1 MSRHTR
7 IERYRNIGIM
17 AHIDA
22 GKTTL
27 TERVLFFT
35 GRIHSVGEVHDGSTE
50 MDWLPQEKQRGITI
64 TSAATTAF
72 WQPRQGAG
80 AGVPHRI
87 NILDTPGHVDF
98 TIEVERS
105 LRVLDGAV
113 AVFDAS
119 QGVEPQSEAVWR
131 QADRYGVPRIAFIN
145 KMDKVGADFA
155 MSVASIQARLGARPV
170 AVQWPLGEGSEFR
183 GLVDLVRMQ
192 AVTFDAEDGTFVDG
206 QPVPEDARAQVEA
219 LRLRLIEVCADADA
233 TVLEKFVD
241 GRLDDITVEDLE
253 RALRAGTL
261 ARTLVPVLCGSAFK
275 KKGVQMLLDAIVNYL
290 PAPSDLPAV
299 EGFVPGTEE
308 RVSRPVSDSGP
319 PAALA
324 FKLMSDKAVGGIVF
338 LRVYS
343 GTLRA
348 GTVLLNPAT
357 GRRER
362 VGRLMFMHANR
373 REEVA
378 EVHAGDICAALGL
391 KGVRTGDTLCDVA
404 EPVVL
409 ESLGAMEPVVQLAV
423 EARSPA
429 ELTKLEDGLHR
440 LAAEDPSLK
449 VGVDPESGQVLL
461 SGMGELHLEV
471 VVDRLRTEYGVEAR
485 VGQPKVAWRDT
496 LRRQVRQEYRHVRQ
510 SGGPGQYARVVLD
523 VGPAPRG
530 AGLVFTDDTRGG
542 TIPKELVPAIEKGVA
557 GAMARGVRDGVPL
570 VDVEVRLVDGDTHVR
585 DSTPQAFS
593 VAGSLA
599 LQEAVRT
606 AGVQQLEPVMEVEV
620 TTPEEYLGEVLG
632 DLAARRGRVL
642 GMEARGVAR
651 LVSARVPMASLFGYV
666 TGLRGRTQGRA
677 QASMRLGAY
686 EPVPEAFQASFPAE
700 ARV

>member
-1 MSRHTR
+1 MPRNTR

-27 TERVLFFT
+27 TERVLYFT
-35 GRIHSVGEVHDGSTE
+35 GRIHSTGEVHTGSTE
-50 MDWLPQEKQRGITI
+50 MDWMPEEKKRGITI

-72 WQPRQGAG
+72 WKPTQGLAAG
-80 AGVPHRI
+80 QPHRI

-131 QADRYGVPRIAFIN
+131 QADRYNVPRIAFIN

-155 MSVASIQARLGARPV
+155 MSVTSMEERLGAKAV
-170 AVQWPLGEGSEFR
+170 AVQFPIGEGSEFR
-183 GLVDLVRMQ
+183 GLVDVVRMK
-192 AVTFDAEDGTFVDG
+192 AVFFDVEEGQYREEPLTAELR
-206 QPVPEDARAQVEA
+206 EEAEA
-219 LRLRLIEVCADADA
+219 LRVRLIEVAADADA
-233 TVLEKFVD
+233 TVLEKFVE
-241 GRLDDITVEDLE
+241 GRLDEVTAEDLE

-261 ARTLVPVLCGSAFK
+261 ARTLVPVLLGSAFK

-299 EGFVPGTEE
+299 EGCVPGRDE
-308 RVSRPVSDSGP
+308 RVSRPASDAGP
-319 PAALA
+319 PTALA

-357 GRRER
+357 GKRER
-362 VGRLMFMHANR
+362 VGRLMFMHANG

-391 KGVRTGDTLCDVA
+391 KGVRTGDTLTDPEA
-404 EPVVL
+404 PVVL
-409 ESLGAMEPVVQLAV
+409 ESLGVMEPVVQLAV

-440 LAAEDPSLK
+440 LAATSTSI
-449 VGVDPESGQVLL
+449 SG
-461 SGMGELHLEV
+461 SARKASRAAKGP
-471 VVDRLRTEYGVEAR
+471 LRQRRPRR
-485 VGQPKVAWRDT
+485 VRK
-496 LRRQVRQEYRHVRQ
+496 
-510 SGGPGQYARVVLD
+510 
-523 VGPAPRG
+523 APRQRRLP
-530 AGLVFTDDTRGG
+530 ATTRSP
-542 TIPKELVPAIEKGVA
+542 T
-557 GAMARGVRDGVPL
+557 
-570 VDVEVRLVDGDTHVR
+570 
-585 DSTPQAFS
+585 
-593 VAGSLA
+593 
-599 LQEAVRT
+599 
-606 AGVQQLEPVMEVEV
+606 
-620 TTPEEYLGEVLG
+620 
-632 DLAARRGRVL
+632 
-642 GMEARGVAR
+642 
-651 LVSARVPMASLFGYV
+651 
-666 TGLRGRTQGRA
+666 
-677 QASMRLGAY
+677 
-686 EPVPEAFQASFPAE
+686 
-700 ARV
+700 

>member
-27 TERVLFFT
+27 TERVLYFT
-35 GRIHSVGEVHDGSTE
+35 GRIHAVGEVHDGSTE
-50 MDWLPQEKQRGITI
+50 LDWLPQEKQRGITI

-72 WQPRQGAG
+72 WQPRQGMG

-131 QADRYGVPRIAFIN
+131 QADRYNVPRIAFIN

-170 AVQWPLGEGSEFR
+170 AVQWPLGEGSAFR
-183 GLVDLVRMQ
+183 GLVDLVRMR
-192 AVTFDAEDGTFVDG
+192 AVTFDGEDGGFVG
-206 QPVPEDARAQVEA
+206 EQGVPEAVRAEVEA
-219 LRLRLIEVCADADA
+219 QRLRLIEACADADA
-233 TVLEKFVD
+233 AVLEKFVD
-241 GRLDDITVEDLE
+241 GRLEDITAEDLE

-290 PAPSDLPAV
+290 PAPSDMPAV
-299 EGFVPGTEE
+299 EGFVPGTEA

-319 PAALA
+319 PCALA
-324 FKLMSDKAVGGIVF
+324 FKLMSDKAVGAIVF

-378 EVHAGDICAALGL
+378 EVHAGDLCAALGL
-391 KGVRTGDTLCDVA
+391 KGVRTGDTLCDLA

-409 ESLGAMEPVVQLAV
+409 ESLGVMDPVVQLAV

-440 LAAEDPSLK
+440 LAAEDPSLR

-471 VVDRLRTEYGVEAR
+471 VVDRLRTEHGVEAR
-485 VGQPKVAWRDT
+485 VGQPQVAWRDT
-496 LRRQVRQEYRHVRQ
+496 LRRPVRQAYRHVRQ
-510 SGGPGQYARVVLD
+510 SGGPGQYAYVVLD

-585 DSTPQAFS
+585 DSTPQAFA

-599 LQEAVRT
+599 LQAAVHR
-606 AGVQQLEPVMEVEV
+606 AGVQQLEPVMELEV

-642 GMEARGVAR
+642 GMEARGGAR
-651 LVSARVPMASLFGYV
+651 LVTARVPMARLFGYV

-686 EPVPEAFQASFPAE
+686 EPVPEAHQAASAAE
-700 ARV
+700 ARA

>member
-1 MSRHTR
+1 MSRNTR

-35 GRIHSVGEVHDGSTE
+35 GRIHSTGEVHDGSTE

-72 WQPRQGAG
+72 WSPRHGPSAG
-80 AGVPHRI
+80 TPHRI

-145 KMDKVGADFA
+145 KMDKVGADFV
-155 MSVASIQARLGARPV
+155 MSLESIRERLGARAV
-170 AVQWPLGEGSEFR
+170 AVQLPLGEESEFR
-183 GLVDLVRMQ
+183 GLVDLVRMK
-192 AVTFDAEDGTFVDG
+192 TLHFDGEAGEYREELS
-206 QPVPEDARAQVEA
+206 VPEDVRQRAET
-219 LRLRLIEVCADADA
+219 LRLRLIEAAADVDDA
-233 TVLEKFVD
+233 VMEKFVD
-241 GRLDDITVEDLE
+241 GRLEDITEDDLV

-261 ARTLVPVLCGSAFK
+261 SRTLVPVLAGSAFK
-275 KKGVQMLLDAIVNYL
+275 KKGVQMLLDAVVDYL

-299 EGFVPGTEE
+299 EGLVPGTEQ
-308 RVSRPVSDSGP
+308 RASREPTDDSP
-319 PAALA
+319 PAALV
-324 FKLMSDKAVGGIVF
+324 FKMMSDKNVGNIVF

-357 GRRER
+357 GKRER

-373 REEVA
+373 REEVS
-378 EVHAGDICAALGL
+378 EVHAGDIAAALGL
-391 KGVRTGDTLCDVA
+391 KNVRTGDTLSDPEA
-404 EPVVL
+404 PVVL
-409 ESLGAMEPVVQLAV
+409 ESLGFPEPVVHLAV
-423 EARSPA
+423 EAKSPA
-429 ELTKLEDGLHR
+429 ELPKLEEGLHR
-440 LAAEDPSLK
+440 LAAEDPSLR

-485 VGQPKVAWRDT
+485 VGQPKVAYRDT
-496 LRRQVRQEYRHVRQ
+496 LKRAVRQEYRHVRQ
-510 SGGPGQYARVVLD
+510 TGGPGQYARVVLD
-523 VGPAPRG
+523 VAPAARG
-530 AGLVFTDDTRGG
+530 AGLVFVDDTKGG
-542 TIPKELVPAIEKGVA
+542 SIPRELVPAIQKGVA
-557 GAMARGVRDGVPL
+557 GAMERGVRDGVAL

-593 VAGSLA
+593 MAGSLA
-599 LQEAVRT
+599 LQEAVRRV
-606 AGVQQLEPVMEVEV
+606 GVQVLEPVMDVEV
-620 TTPEEYLGEVLG
+620 TTPEEYVGEVLG
-632 DLAARRGRVL
+632 DLASRRGRVL
-642 GMEARGVAR
+642 GMETRGNARV
-651 LVSARVPMASLFGYV
+651 VSARVPMASLFGYV

-677 QASMRLGAY
+677 QASMRLGTY
-686 EPVPEAFQASFPAE
+686 EPLPEVLQASLSE
-700 ARV
+700 ARA

>member
-27 TERVLFFT
+27 TERVLYFT
-35 GRIHSVGEVHDGSTE
+35 GRIHAVGEVHDGSTE
-50 MDWLPQEKQRGITI
+50 LDWLPQEKQRGITI

-72 WQPRQGAG
+72 WQPRQGMG

-131 QADRYGVPRIAFIN
+131 QADRYNVPRIAFIN

-170 AVQWPLGEGSEFR
+170 AVQWPVGEGSEFR
-183 GLVDLVRMQ
+183 GLVDLVHMR
-192 AVTFDAEDGTFVDG
+192 AVTFDGEDGGFVG
-206 QPVPEDARAQVEA
+206 EQGVPEAVRAQVEA
-219 LRLRLIEVCADADA
+219 QRLRLIEACADADA
-233 TVLEKFVD
+233 AVLEKFVD
-241 GRLDDITVEDLE
+241 GRLEDITADDLE

-261 ARTLVPVLCGSAFK
+261 ARALVPVLCGSAFK

-319 PAALA
+319 PCALA

-378 EVHAGDICAALGL
+378 EVHAGDLCAALGL
-391 KGVRTGDTLCDVA
+391 KGVRTGDTLCDLA
-404 EPVVL
+404 APVVL
-409 ESLGAMEPVVQLAV
+409 ESLGVMEPVVQLAV

-440 LAAEDPSLK
+440 LAAEDPSLR

-471 VVDRLRTEYGVEAR
+471 VVDRLRTEHGVEAR

-496 LRRQVRQEYRHVRQ
+496 LRRPVRQEYRHVRQ
-510 SGGPGQYARVVLD
+510 SGGPGQYAYVVLD

-585 DSTPQAFS
+585 DSTPQAFA

-599 LQEAVRT
+599 LQAAVHR

-642 GMEARGVAR
+642 GMEARGGAR
-651 LVSARVPMASLFGYV
+651 LVTARVPMASLFGYV

-686 EPVPEAFQASFPAE
+686 EPVPEAHQAPSAAE
-700 ARV
+700 ARA

>member
-1 MSRHTR
+1 MSRITR

-27 TERVLFFT
+27 TERVLYFT
-35 GRIHSVGEVHDGSTE
+35 GRIHSTGEVHTGSTE
-50 MDWLPQEKQRGITI
+50 MDWMPEEKKRGITI

-72 WQPRQGAG
+72 WTPTWGQAAG
-80 AGVPHRI
+80 LPHRI

-113 AVFDAS
+113 AVFDSS

-131 QADRYGVPRIAFIN
+131 QADRYGVPRIAFLN

-155 MSVASIQARLGARPV
+155 MSVASIEARLGARPV
-170 AVQWPLGEGSEFR
+170 AVQLPIGEGSEFR
-183 GLVDLVRMQ
+183 GLVDVVRMR
-192 AVTFDAEDGTFVDG
+192 AVFFEGEDGQFREEPLT
-206 QPVPEDARAQVEA
+206 AQLREVAEVF
-219 LRLRLIEVCADADA
+219 RLRLIEACADVDA
-233 TVLEKFVD
+233 SVLEKFVE
-241 GRLDDITVEDLE
+241 GRLEEVTAEDLE

-261 ARTLVPVLCGSAFK
+261 TRTWVPVLCGSAFK
-275 KKGVQMLLDAIVNYL
+275 KKGVQMLLDAVVNYL

-299 EGFVPGTEE
+299 EGCVPGTQE
-308 RVSRPVSDSGP
+308 RVSRPASDAGP
-319 PAALA
+319 PTALA
-324 FKLMSDKAVGGIVF
+324 FKMMNDKAVGGIVF

-343 GTLRA
+343 GSLRA

-378 EVHAGDICAALGL
+378 EVYAGDICAALGL
-391 KGVRTGDTLCDVA
+391 KGVRTGDTLCDPEA
-404 EPVVL
+404 PAVL
-409 ESLGAMEPVVQLAV
+409 ESLGVMEPVVQLAV

-429 ELTKLEDGLHR
+429 EVTKLEEGLNR
-440 LAAEDPSLK
+440 LAAEDPSLR

-471 VVDRLRTEYGVEAR
+471 VVSRLLTEYGVEAR
-485 VGQPKVAWRDT
+485 VGQPKVAYRDT

-510 SGGPGQYARVVLD
+510 TGGPGQYAHVVLD

-530 AGLVFTDDTRGG
+530 AGLVFVDDTRGG
-542 TIPKELVPAIEKGVA
+542 RIPKELVPAIEKGVA
-557 GAMARGVRDGVPL
+557 GAMGRGVRGGIPL
-570 VDVEVRLVDGDTHVR
+570 VDVEVRLVDGDTHVK

-599 LQEAVRT
+599 LQEAARR
-606 AGVQQLEPVMEVEV
+606 AGVLALEPMMAVEV

-632 DLAARRGRVL
+632 DLSARRGRVL
-642 GMEARGVAR
+642 GMEARGALRV
-651 LVSARVPMASLFGYV
+651 VSARVPMANLFGYV
-666 TGLRGRTQGRA
+666 NGLRSRTQGRA
-677 QASMRLGAY
+677 QASIRLGAY
-686 EPVPEAFQASFPAE
+686 EPVPESLQTAQAE
-700 ARV
+700 AQA

>member
-1 MSRHTR
+1 MSRTTR

-35 GRIHSVGEVHDGSTE
+35 GRIHAMGEVHSGSTE
-50 MDWLPQEKQRGITI
+50 MDWMPEEKKRGITI

-72 WQPRQGAG
+72 WEPRHGRAAG
-80 AGVPHRI
+80 ALHRI
-87 NILDTPGHVDF
+87 NIIDTPGHVDF

-113 AVFDAS
+113 AVLDAS

-131 QADRYGVPRIAFIN
+131 QADRYGVPRIVFIN

-155 MSVASIQARLGARPV
+155 MSVKSLEEKLGANPV
-170 AVQWPLGEGSEFR
+170 AVQWPLGDGADFL
-183 GLVDLVRMQ
+183 GLVDLVRMR
-192 AVTFDAEDGTFVDG
+192 VVRFDGEDGGFSDDA
-206 QPVPEDARAQVEA
+206 PVSGALLEEVLP
-219 LRLRLIEVCADADA
+219 LRLKLIEACADVDA
-233 TVLEKFVD
+233 TVLEKFVE
-241 GRLDDITVEDLE
+241 GRLEDITVEDLE
-253 RALRAGTL
+253 RALRSGTL

-275 KKGVQMLLDAIVNYL
+275 KKGVQMLLDAVVNYL
-290 PAPSDLPAV
+290 PAPSDLASV
-299 EGFVPGTEE
+299 EGCVPGTDEK
-308 RVSRPVSDSGP
+308 VSRPVSDAAP

-324 FKLMSDKAVGGIVF
+324 FKLMSDKSVGGIVF

-357 GRRER
+357 GRKER

-378 EVHAGDICAALGL
+378 EVHAGDLCAALGL
-391 KGVRTGDTLCDVA
+391 KGVRTGDTLCDPDA
-404 EPVVL
+404 PVVL
-409 ESLGAMEPVVQLAV
+409 ESLGVMEPVVQLAV
-423 EARSPA
+423 EARSPG
-429 ELTKLEDGLHR
+429 ELPKLEEGLQR
-440 LAAEDPSLK
+440 LAAEDPSLR

-471 VVDRLRTEYGVEAR
+471 IVERLRTEFGVEAR
-485 VGQPKVAWRDT
+485 VGQPKVAYRDT
-496 LRRQVRQEYRHVRQ
+496 LGRTVRQEYRHVRQ

-530 AGLVFTDDTRGG
+530 AGLVFVDATKGG
-542 TIPKELVPAIEKGVA
+542 TIPRELIPAIEKGVA
-557 GAMARGVRDGVPL
+557 GAMARGLRDGVPL
-570 VDVEVRLVDGDTHVR
+570 VDVEVRLVDGDTHVK
-585 DSTPQAFS
+585 DSTPQAFA
-593 VAGSLA
+593 VAGSMA
-599 LQEAVRT
+599 LQEAARR
-606 AGVQQLEPVMEVEV
+606 AGLVGLEPVMEVEV
-620 TTPEEYLGEVLG
+620 TTPEAFLGDVLG
-632 DLAARRGRVL
+632 DLSARRGRVL
-642 GMEARGVAR
+642 GMEAKGPAR
-651 LVSARVPMASLFGYV
+651 SVSARVPMARLFGYV
-666 TGLRGRTQGRA
+666 TSLRGRTQGRA

-686 EPVPEAFQASFPAE
+686 EPVPEALHASVSE
-700 ARV
+700 ARA

>member
-1 MSRHTR
+1 MSRNTR
-7 IERYRNIGIM
+7 IERYRNIGVM

-35 GRIHSVGEVHDGSTE
+35 GRIHSTGEVHDGSTE

-72 WQPRQGAG
+72 WSPRHGPSAG
-80 AGVPHRI
+80 TPHRI

-145 KMDKVGADFA
+145 KMDKVGADFV
-155 MSVASIQARLGARPV
+155 MSLESIRERLGARAV
-170 AVQWPLGEGSEFR
+170 AVQLPLGEESEFR
-183 GLVDLVRMQ
+183 GLVDLVRMK
-192 AVTFDAEDGTFVDG
+192 TLHFDGEAGEYREELS
-206 QPVPEDARAQVEA
+206 VPEDVRQRAET
-219 LRLRLIEVCADADA
+219 LRLRLIEAAADVDDA
-233 TVLEKFVD
+233 VMEKFVD
-241 GRLDDITVEDLE
+241 GRLEDITEDDLV

-261 ARTLVPVLCGSAFK
+261 SRTLVPVLAGSAFK
-275 KKGVQMLLDAIVNYL
+275 KKGVQMLLDAVVDYL
-290 PAPSDLPAV
+290 PAPSDLPSV
-299 EGFVPGTEE
+299 EGLVPGTEQ
-308 RVSRPVSDSGP
+308 RASREPTDDSP
-319 PAALA
+319 PAALV
-324 FKLMSDKAVGGIVF
+324 FKMMSDKNVGNIVF

-357 GRRER
+357 GKRER

-373 REEVA
+373 REEVS
-378 EVHAGDICAALGL
+378 EVHAGDIAAALGL
-391 KGVRTGDTLCDVA
+391 KNVRTGDTLSDPEA
-404 EPVVL
+404 PVVL
-409 ESLGAMEPVVQLAV
+409 ESLGFPEPVVHLAV
-423 EARSPA
+423 EAKSPA
-429 ELTKLEDGLHR
+429 ELPKLEEGLHR
-440 LAAEDPSLK
+440 LAAEDPSLR

-485 VGQPKVAWRDT
+485 VGQPKVAYRDT
-496 LRRQVRQEYRHVRQ
+496 LKRAVRQEYRHVRQ
-510 SGGPGQYARVVLD
+510 TGGPGQYARVVLD
-523 VGPAPRG
+523 VAPAARG
-530 AGLVFTDDTRGG
+530 AGLVFVDDTKGG
-542 TIPKELVPAIEKGVA
+542 SIPRELVPAIQKGVA
-557 GAMARGVRDGVPL
+557 GAMERGVRDGVAL

-593 VAGSLA
+593 MAGSLA
-599 LQEAVRT
+599 LQEAVRRV
-606 AGVQQLEPVMEVEV
+606 GVQVLEPVMDVEV
-620 TTPEEYLGEVLG
+620 TTPEEYVGEVLG
-632 DLAARRGRVL
+632 DLASRRGRVL
-642 GMEARGVAR
+642 GMETRGNARV
-651 LVSARVPMASLFGYV
+651 VSARVPMASLFGYV

-677 QASMRLGAY
+677 QASMRLGTY
-686 EPVPEAFQASFPAE
+686 EPLPEVLQASLSE
-700 ARV
+700 ARA

>member
-1 MSRHTR
+1 MSRTTR

-35 GRIHSVGEVHDGSTE
+35 GRIHSTGEVHTGSTE
-50 MDWLPQEKQRGITI
+50 MDWMPQEKKRGITI

-72 WQPRQGAG
+72 WSPRHGRV

-87 NILDTPGHVDF
+87 NIIDTPGHVDF

-131 QADRYGVPRIAFIN
+131 QADRYNVPRIAFVN

-155 MSVASIQARLGARPV
+155 MSVKSMEERLGARAV
-170 AVQWPLGEGSEFR
+170 AVQWPLGDGADFH
-183 GLVDLVRMQ
+183 GFVDLVRMR
-192 AVTFDAEDGTFVDG
+192 AVCFEGEEG
-206 QPVPEDARAQVEA
+206 QFSDEETLSSALREEVTP
-219 LRLRLIEVCADADA
+219 LRLRLIEACADVDA
-233 TVLEKFVD
+233 VVLEKFVE
-241 GRLDDITVEDLE
+241 GRLEDITAEDLE
-253 RALRAGTL
+253 RALRSGTL
-261 ARTLVPVLCGSAFK
+261 SRTLVPVLCGSAFK
-275 KKGVQMLLDAIVNYL
+275 KKGVQMLLDAVVNYL
-290 PAPSDLPAV
+290 PAPSDLAAV
-299 EGFVPGTEE
+299 EGCVPGTDE
-308 RVSRPVSDSGP
+308 RVSRPVSDAAP
-319 PAALA
+319 PSALA

-378 EVHAGDICAALGL
+378 QVHAGDICAALGL
-391 KGVRTGDTLCDVA
+391 KGVRTGDTLCDPA

-409 ESLGAMEPVVQLAV
+409 EALGVMEPVVQLAV
-423 EARSPA
+423 EARSPG
-429 ELTKLEDGLHR
+429 ELPKLEEGLQR
-440 LAAEDPSLK
+440 LAAEDPSLR

-471 VVDRLRTEYGVEAR
+471 VVDRLKTEFGVEAR
-485 VGQPKVAWRDT
+485 VGQPKVAYRDT
-496 LRRQVRQEYRHVRQ
+496 LRRAVRQEYRHVRQ

-530 AGLVFTDDTRGG
+530 AGFVFVDDTRGG
-542 TIPKELVPAIEKGVA
+542 TIPRELIPAIEKGVA
-557 GAMARGVRDGVPL
+557 GALARGVRDGVPL
-570 VDVEVRLVDGDTHVR
+570 VDVEVRLVDGDTHVK
-585 DSTPQAFS
+585 DSTPQAFAI
-593 VAGSLA
+593 AGSLA
-599 LQEAVRT
+599 LQEAAKR
-606 AGVQQLEPVMEVEV
+606 AGVQGLEPVMDVEV
-620 TTPEEYLGEVLG
+620 TTPEEFLGEVLG
-632 DLAARRGRVL
+632 DLSARRGRVL
-642 GMEARGVAR
+642 GMEAKGTSRS
-651 LVSARVPMASLFGYV
+651 VSARVPMARLFGYV
-666 TGLRGRTQGRA
+666 TALRGRTQGRA

-686 EPVPEAFQASFPAE
+686 EPVPDAVPASVAE

>member
-1 MSRHTR
+1 MSRSTR

-35 GRIHSVGEVHDGSTE
+35 GRIHSTGEVHDGSTE

-72 WQPRQGAG
+72 WSPRHGPSAG
-80 AGVPHRI
+80 TPHRI

-145 KMDKVGADFA
+145 KMDKVGADFV
-155 MSVASIQARLGARPV
+155 MSLESIRERLGARAV
-170 AVQWPLGEGSEFR
+170 AVQLPLGEESEFR
-183 GLVDLVRMQ
+183 GLVDLVRMK
-192 AVTFDAEDGTFVDG
+192 TLHFDGEAGEYREELS
-206 QPVPEDARAQVEA
+206 VPEDVRQRAET
-219 LRLRLIEVCADADA
+219 LRLRLIEAAADVDDA
-233 TVLEKFVD
+233 VMEKFVD
-241 GRLDDITVEDLE
+241 GRLEDITEDDLV

-261 ARTLVPVLCGSAFK
+261 SRTLVPVLAGSAFK
-275 KKGVQMLLDAIVNYL
+275 KKGVQMLLDAVVDYL
-290 PAPSDLPAV
+290 PAPSDLPSV
-299 EGFVPGTEE
+299 EGLVPGTEQ
-308 RVSRPVSDSGP
+308 RASREPTDDSP
-319 PAALA
+319 PAALV
-324 FKLMSDKAVGGIVF
+324 FKMMSDKNVGNIVF

-357 GRRER
+357 GKRER

-373 REEVA
+373 REDVS
-378 EVHAGDICAALGL
+378 EVHAGDIAAALGL
-391 KGVRTGDTLCDVA
+391 KNVRTGDTLSDPEA
-404 EPVVL
+404 PVVL
-409 ESLGAMEPVVQLAV
+409 ESLGFPEPVVHLAV
-423 EARSPA
+423 EAKSPA
-429 ELTKLEDGLHR
+429 ELPKLEEGLHR
-440 LAAEDPSLK
+440 LAAEDPSLR

-485 VGQPKVAWRDT
+485 VGQPKVAYRDT
-496 LRRQVRQEYRHVRQ
+496 LKRAVRQEYRHVRQ
-510 SGGPGQYARVVLD
+510 TGGPGQYARVVLD
-523 VGPAPRG
+523 VAPAARG
-530 AGLVFTDDTRGG
+530 AGLVFVDDTKGG
-542 TIPKELVPAIEKGVA
+542 SIPRELVPAIQKGVA
-557 GAMARGVRDGVPL
+557 GAMERGVRDGVAL

-593 VAGSLA
+593 MAGSLA
-599 LQEAVRT
+599 LQEAVRRV
-606 AGVQQLEPVMEVEV
+606 GVQVLEPVMDVEV
-620 TTPEEYLGEVLG
+620 TTPEEYVGEVLG
-632 DLAARRGRVL
+632 DLASRRGRVL
-642 GMEARGVAR
+642 GMETRGNARV
-651 LVSARVPMASLFGYV
+651 VSARVPMASLFGYV

-677 QASMRLGAY
+677 QASMRLGTY
-686 EPVPEAFQASFPAE
+686 EPLPEVLQASLSE
-700 ARV
+700 ARA

>member
-1 MSRHTR
+1 MSRSTR

-35 GRIHSVGEVHDGSTE
+35 GRIHSTGEVHDGSTE

-72 WQPRQGAG
+72 WSPRHGPSTG
-80 AGVPHRI
+80 TPHRI

-113 AVFDAS
+113 AVFDGS

-155 MSVASIQARLGARPV
+155 MSLESIRERLGARAV
-170 AVQWPLGEGSEFR
+170 AVQWPLGSESEFQ
-183 GLVDLVRMQ
+183 GLVDLVRMK
-192 AVTFDAEDGTFVDG
+192 TLRFDGEGG
-206 QPVPEDARAQVEA
+206 EYHEEQSVPEEVRKQVET
-219 LRLRLIEVCADADA
+219 LRLRLIEAAADVDDG
-233 TVLEKFVD
+233 VMEKFVD
-241 GRLDDITVEDLE
+241 GRLEDITEADLV
-253 RALRAGTL
+253 RAVRAGTL
-261 ARTLVPVLCGSAFK
+261 SRTLVPVLAGSAFK
-275 KKGVQMLLDAIVNYL
+275 KKGVQMLLDAVVDYL

-299 EGFVPGTEE
+299 EGLVPGTEQ
-308 RVSRPVSDSGP
+308 RASREPADDSP
-319 PAALA
+319 PAALV
-324 FKLMSDKAVGGIVF
+324 FKMMSDKNVGNIVF

-357 GRRER
+357 GKRER

-373 REEVA
+373 REEVS
-378 EVHAGDICAALGL
+378 EVHAGDIAAALGL
-391 KGVRTGDTLCDVA
+391 KNVRTGDTLSDPEA
-404 EPVVL
+404 PVVL
-409 ESLGAMEPVVQLAV
+409 ESLGFPEPVVHLAV
-423 EARSPA
+423 EAKSPA
-429 ELTKLEDGLHR
+429 ELPKLEEGLHR
-440 LAAEDPSLK
+440 LAAEDPSLR

-485 VGQPKVAWRDT
+485 VGQPKVAYRDT
-496 LRRQVRQEYRHVRQ
+496 LKRAVRQEYRHVRQ
-510 SGGPGQYARVVLD
+510 TGGPGQYARVVLD
-523 VGPAPRG
+523 VAPAARG
-530 AGLVFTDDTRGG
+530 AGLVFVDDTKGG
-542 TIPKELVPAIEKGVA
+542 SIPRELVPAIQKGVA
-557 GAMARGVRDGVPL
+557 GAMERGVRDGVAL

-585 DSTPQAFS
+585 DSTPQAFAM
-593 VAGSLA
+593 AGSLA
-599 LQEAVRT
+599 LQEAVRRV
-606 AGVQQLEPVMEVEV
+606 GVQVLEPVMDVEV
-620 TTPEEYLGEVLG
+620 TTPEEYVGEVLG
-632 DLAARRGRVL
+632 DLASRRGRVL
-642 GMEARGVAR
+642 GMETRGNARV
-651 LVSARVPMASLFGYV
+651 VSARVPMASLFGYV

-677 QASMRLGAY
+677 QASMRLGTY
-686 EPVPEAFQASFPAE
+686 EPLPDVLQASLSE
-700 ARV
+700 ARA

>member
-1 MSRHTR
+1 MSRSTR

-35 GRIHSVGEVHDGSTE
+35 GRIHSTGEVHDGSTE

-72 WQPRQGAG
+72 WSPRHGPSAG
-80 AGVPHRI
+80 TPHRI

-145 KMDKVGADFA
+145 KMDKVGADFV
-155 MSVASIQARLGARPV
+155 MSLESIRERLGARAV
-170 AVQWPLGEGSEFR
+170 AVQLPLGEESEFR
-183 GLVDLVRMQ
+183 GLVDLVRMK
-192 AVTFDAEDGTFVDG
+192 TLHFDGEAGEYREELS
-206 QPVPEDARAQVEA
+206 VPEDVRQRAET
-219 LRLRLIEVCADADA
+219 LRLRLIEAAADVDDA
-233 TVLEKFVD
+233 VMEKFVD
-241 GRLDDITVEDLE
+241 GRLEDITEEDLV

-261 ARTLVPVLCGSAFK
+261 SRTLVPVLAGSAFK
-275 KKGVQMLLDAIVNYL
+275 KKGVQMLLDAVVDYL

-299 EGFVPGTEE
+299 EGLVPGTEQ
-308 RVSRPVSDSGP
+308 RASREPTDDSP
-319 PAALA
+319 PAALV
-324 FKLMSDKAVGGIVF
+324 FKMMSDKNVGNIVF

-357 GRRER
+357 GKRER

-373 REEVA
+373 REEVS
-378 EVHAGDICAALGL
+378 EVHAGDIAAALGL
-391 KGVRTGDTLCDVA
+391 KNVRTGDTLSDPEA
-404 EPVVL
+404 PVVL
-409 ESLGAMEPVVQLAV
+409 ESLGFPEPVVHLAV
-423 EARSPA
+423 EAKSPA
-429 ELTKLEDGLHR
+429 ELPKLEEGLHR
-440 LAAEDPSLK
+440 LAAEDPSLR

-485 VGQPKVAWRDT
+485 VGQPKVAYRDT
-496 LRRQVRQEYRHVRQ
+496 LKRAVRQEYRHVRQ
-510 SGGPGQYARVVLD
+510 TGGPGQYARVVLD
-523 VGPAPRG
+523 VAPAARG
-530 AGLVFTDDTRGG
+530 AGLVFVDDTKGG
-542 TIPKELVPAIEKGVA
+542 SIPRELVPAIQKGVA
-557 GAMARGVRDGVPL
+557 GAMERGVRDGVAL

-593 VAGSLA
+593 MAGSLA
-599 LQEAVRT
+599 LQEAVRRV
-606 AGVQQLEPVMEVEV
+606 GVQVLEPVMDVEV
-620 TTPEEYLGEVLG
+620 TTPEEYVGEVLG
-632 DLAARRGRVL
+632 DLASRRGRVL
-642 GMEARGVAR
+642 GMETRGNARV
-651 LVSARVPMASLFGYV
+651 VSARVPMASLFGYV

-677 QASMRLGAY
+677 QASMRLGTY
-686 EPVPEAFQASFPAE
+686 EPLPEVLQASLSE
-700 ARV
+700 ARA

>member
-1 MSRHTR
+1 MPRTTR

-35 GRIHSVGEVHDGSTE
+35 GRIHSTGEVHTGSTE
-50 MDWLPQEKQRGITI
+50 MDWMEQEKKRGITI

-72 WQPRQGAG
+72 WQPRRGRE

-119 QGVEPQSEAVWR
+119 QGVEPQSETVWR

-155 MSVASIQARLGARPV
+155 RSVQSMVDRLGVRPV
-170 AVQWPLGEGSEFR
+170 AVQWPVGDGADFQ
-183 GLVDLVRMQ
+183 GLVDLVRMRMVRFQ
-192 AVTFDAEDGTFVDG
+192 GDDGRFDDDA
-206 QPVPEDARAQVEA
+206 PVPPELAEA
-219 LRLRLIEVCADADA
+219 VMPYRMRLIEVCADVDA

-241 GRLDDITVEDLE
+241 GRVEDITAEDLE
-253 RALRAGTL
+253 RALRSGTL

-275 KKGVQMLLDAIVNYL
+275 KKGVQMLLDAVVSYL
-290 PAPSDLPAV
+290 PSPADLPAV
-299 EGFVPGTEE
+299 EGCVPGTGEHV
-308 RVSRPVSDSGP
+308 RRPASDSGP
-319 PAALA
+319 PTALA
-324 FKLMSDKAVGGIVF
+324 FKLMSDKAVGSIVF

-343 GTLRA
+343 GTLHA
-348 GTVLLNPAT
+348 GTVLLNPVT
-357 GRRER
+357 GRKER

-378 EVHAGDICAALGL
+378 EVHAGDLCAALGL
-391 KGVRTGDTLCDVA
+391 KGVRTGDTLCDPEA
-404 EPVVL
+404 PVVL
-409 ESLGAMEPVVQLAV
+409 EALNVMEPVVQLAV

-429 ELTKLEDGLHR
+429 ELPKLEEGLQR
-440 LAAEDPSLK
+440 LAAEDPSLRL
-449 VGVDPESGQVLL
+449 GVDAESGQVLL

-471 VVDRLRTEYGVEAR
+471 VVDRLRTEFGVEAR
-485 VGQPKVAWRDT
+485 VGQPKVAYRDT
-496 LRRQVRQEYRHVRQ
+496 LRGAVRQEYRHVRQ

-530 AGLVFTDDTRGG
+530 AGLVFVDATKGG
-542 TIPKELVPAIEKGVA
+542 SIPRELVPAIEKGVA
-557 GAMARGVRDGVPL
+557 GAMARGVREGVPL
-570 VDVEVRLVDGDTHVR
+570 VDVEVRLVDGDTHVK
-585 DSTPQAFS
+585 DSTPQAFM

-599 LQEAVRT
+599 LQEAARRV
-606 AGVQQLEPVMEVEV
+606 GVQGLEPVMEVEV
-620 TTPEEYLGEVLG
+620 VTPEDFLGDVLG
-632 DLAARRGRVL
+632 DLASRRGRVL
-642 GMEARGVAR
+642 GMEAKGPAR
-651 LVSARVPMASLFGYV
+651 CVSARVPMARLFGYV
-666 TGLRGRTQGRA
+666 TALRGRTQGRA
-677 QASMRLGAY
+677 QASMRLGTY
-686 EPVPEAFQASFPAE
+686 EPVPETASASMAE
-700 ARV
+700 ARA

>member
-1 MSRHTR
+1 
-7 IERYRNIGIM
+7 
-17 AHIDA
+17 
-22 GKTTL
+22 
-27 TERVLFFT
+27 
-35 GRIHSVGEVHDGSTE
+35 
-50 MDWLPQEKQRGITI
+50 MDWLPQEMQRGITI

-72 WQPRQGAG
+72 WQPRHGPG
-80 AGVPHRI
+80 AGVPHHI

-131 QADRYGVPRIAFIN
+131 QADRYGVPRIAFVN
-145 KMDKVGADFA
+145 KMDKVGADFGR
-155 MSVASIQARLGARPV
+155 SVASIQTRLGARPV
-170 AVQWPLGEGSEFR
+170 AVQWPLGKGPEFL
-183 GLVDLVRMQ
+183 GLVDLVRMR
-192 AVTFDAEDGTFVDG
+192 AVTFDVEDGSFHDG
-206 QPVPEDARAQVEA
+206 LPVPEAVRAEVEA
-219 LRLRLIEVCADADA
+219 RRLLLIEACADVDA

-241 GRLDDITVEDLE
+241 GRLEDITAEDLD
-253 RALRAGTL
+253 RALRVGTL
-261 ARTLVPVLCGSAFK
+261 ARTLVPVLCGAAFK

-290 PAPSDLPAV
+290 PAPSDVPAV
-299 EGFVPGTEE
+299 EGCVPGTDA
-308 RVSRPVSDSGP
+308 RVSRPASDVGP
-319 PAALA
+319 PCALA
-324 FKLMSDKAVGGIVF
+324 FKLMSDKAVGGIVY

-348 GTVLLNPAT
+348 GSVPLNPAT

-373 REEVA
+373 REVVA

-391 KGVRTGDTLCDVA
+391 KGVRTGDTLCDPEA
-404 EPVVL
+404 PVVL
-409 ESLGAMEPVVQLAV
+409 ESLGLLEPVVQLAV

-429 ELTKLEDGLHR
+429 ELTKLEEGLNR
-440 LAAEDPSLK
+440 LAAEDPSLR

-471 VVDRLRTEYGVEAR
+471 VVDRLKTEYGVEAR

-496 LRRQVRQEYRHVRQ
+496 LHRQVRQEYRHVRQ
-510 SGGPGQYARVVLD
+510 SGGPGQYACVVLD

-530 AGLVFTDDTRGG
+530 AGLVFVDDTRGG
-542 TIPKELVPAIEKGVA
+542 IIPKELIPAIEKGVS

-585 DSTPQAFS
+585 DSTPQAFAT
-593 VAGSLA
+593 AGSLA
-599 LQEAVRT
+599 LQAAARS

-651 LVSARVPMASLFGYV
+651 VVSARVPMASLFGYV
-666 TGLRGRTQGRA
+666 TSLRGRTQGRA

-686 EPVPEAFQASFPAE
+686 EPVPEALQV
-700 ARV
+700 ARQDAHA

>member
-27 TERVLFFT
+27 TERILFFT

-72 WQPRQGAG
+72 WQPRQGMG

-87 NILDTPGHVDF
+87 NVLDTPGHVDF

-105 LRVLDGAV
+105 LRALDGAV

-131 QADRYGVPRIAFIN
+131 QADRYSVPRIAFIN

-183 GLVDLVRMQ
+183 GLVDLVRMR
-192 AVTFDAEDGTFVDG
+192 AVMFDGEDGSFVDG
-206 QPVPEDARAQVEA
+206 QTVPEAVRAEVEA
-219 LRLRLIEVCADADA
+219 QRLRLIEACADEDA

-241 GRLDDITVEDLE
+241 GRLENITTEDLE
-253 RALRAGTL
+253 RALRSGTL

-290 PAPSDLPAV
+290 PAPSDMPAV
-299 EGFVPGTEE
+299 EGFVPGKEE
-308 RVSRPVSDSGP
+308 RVSRPISDSGP
-319 PAALA
+319 PGALA
-324 FKLMSDKAVGGIVF
+324 FKLMSDKAVGSIVF

-391 KGVRTGDTLCDVA
+391 KGVRTGDTLCDPA
-404 EPVVL
+404 EPMVL
-409 ESLGAMEPVVQLAV
+409 ESLGVMEPVVQLAV

-440 LAAEDPSLK
+440 LAAEDPSLR

-471 VVDRLRTEYGVEAR
+471 VVDRLRTEHGVEAR

-510 SGGPGQYARVVLD
+510 SGGPGQYAYVVLD

-530 AGLVFTDDTRGG
+530 AGLVFKDDTRGG

-570 VDVEVRLVDGDTHVR
+570 VDVEVRLLDGDTHVR
-585 DSTPQAFS
+585 DSTPQAFA

-599 LQEAVRT
+599 LQAAAHR

-642 GMEARGVAR
+642 GMEARGVVR

-686 EPVPEAFQASFPAE
+686 EPVPEALQASYAAE
-700 ARV
+700 ARA

>member
-1 MSRHTR
+1 MSRNTR
-7 IERYRNIGIM
+7 LERYRNIGIM

-35 GRIHSVGEVHDGSTE
+35 GRIHSTGEVHTGSTE
-50 MDWLPQEKQRGITI
+50 MDWMPEEKKRGITI

-72 WQPRQGAG
+72 WKPTQGHAAG
-80 AGVPHRI
+80 QPHRI

-131 QADRYGVPRIAFIN
+131 QADRYGVPRIAFLN

-155 MSVASIQARLGARPV
+155 MSVASIEERLGARPV
-170 AVQWPLGEGSEFR
+170 AVQLPIGEGSEFR
-183 GLVDLVRMQ
+183 GLVDLVRM
-192 AVTFDAEDGTFVDG
+192 VTVVFEGDEGQYREEPLTAE
-206 QPVPEDARAQVEA
+206 
-219 LRLRLIEVCADADA
+219 LREVAEVYRQRLIEACADVDA
-233 TVLEKFVD
+233 TVLEKFVE
-241 GRLDDITVEDLE
+241 GRLEEVTAEDLE
-253 RALRAGTL
+253 RALRSGTL
-261 ARTLVPVLCGSAFK
+261 TRTLVPVLGGSAFK
-275 KKGVQMLLDAIVNYL
+275 KKGVQMLLDAVVNYL
-290 PAPSDLPAV
+290 PAPSDLAAV
-299 EGFVPGTEE
+299 EGCVPGTDE
-308 RVSRPVSDSGP
+308 RVLRPASDSGP
-319 PAALA
+319 PTALA
-324 FKLMSDKAVGGIVF
+324 FKMMSDKAVGGIVF

-348 GTVLLNPAT
+348 GTVLLNPVT
-357 GRRER
+357 GKRER
-362 VGRLMFMHANR
+362 IGRLMFMHANR

-378 EVHAGDICAALGL
+378 EVYAGDICAALGL
-391 KGVRTGDTLCDVA
+391 KGVRTGDTLCDPEA
-404 EPVVL
+404 PVVL
-409 ESLGAMEPVVQLAV
+409 ESLGVMEPVVQLAV

-429 ELTKLEDGLHR
+429 ELTKLEEGLHR
-440 LAAEDPSLK
+440 LAAEDPSLR

-471 VVDRLRTEYGVEAR
+471 VVSRLLTEYGVEAR
-485 VGQPKVAWRDT
+485 VGQPKVAYRDT

-510 SGGPGQYARVVLD
+510 TGGPGQYARVVLD

-530 AGLVFTDDTRGG
+530 AGLVFVDDTRGG
-542 TIPKELVPAIEKGVA
+542 NIPRELVPAIEKGVA

-570 VDVEVRLVDGDTHVR
+570 VDVEVRLVDGDTHVK
-585 DSTPQAFS
+585 DSTPQAFAM
-593 VAGSLA
+593 AGSLA
-599 LQEAVRT
+599 LQEAARS
-606 AGVQQLEPVMEVEV
+606 AGVLGLEPVMEVEV
-620 TTPEEYLGEVLG
+620 TTPEEYVGEVLG
-632 DLAARRGRVL
+632 DLSARRGRVL
-642 GMEARGVAR
+642 GMEARGVVR
-651 LVSARVPMASLFGYV
+651 VVSARVPMANLFGYV
-666 TGLRGRTQGRA
+666 NGLRGRTQGRA

-686 EPVPEAFQASFPAE
+686 EPVPESLQTAQAE

>member
-1 MSRHTR
+1 MSRSTR

-35 GRIHSVGEVHDGSTE
+35 GRIHATGEVHTGSTE
-50 MDWLPQEKQRGITI
+50 MDWMPQEKKRGITI

-72 WQPRQGAG
+72 WEPVHGPA

-145 KMDKVGADFA
+145 KLDKVGADFA
-155 MSVASIQARLGARPV
+155 MCVESMEERLGARPV
-170 AVQWPLGEGSEFR
+170 AVQLPLGEGAELR
-183 GLVDLVRMQ
+183 GLIDLVRMR
-192 AVTFDAEDGTFVDG
+192 AVLFQGEEGQYTDGL
-206 QPVPEDARAQVEA
+206 PVPPEARDMAELYRQ
-219 LRLRLIEVCADADA
+219 RLIEACADADGV
-233 TVLEKFVD
+233 VLEKFVE
-241 GRLDDITVEDLE
+241 GRLERITAEDLE
-253 RALRAGTL
+253 RALRSGTL
-261 ARTLVPVLCGSAFK
+261 ARKLVPVLCGSAFK

-299 EGFVPGTEE
+299 EGCVPGTEE
-308 RVSRPVSDSGP
+308 RVSRPASDAGP
-319 PAALA
+319 PTALA
-324 FKLMSDKAVGGIVF
+324 FKLMSDKAVGSIVF

-378 EVHAGDICAALGL
+378 QVHAGDICAALGL
-391 KGVRTGDTLCDVA
+391 KGVRTGDTLSDPEA
-404 EPVVL
+404 PVVL
-409 ESLGAMEPVVQLAV
+409 ESLGVPEPVVQLAV

-429 ELTKLEDGLHR
+429 ELPKLEEGLHR
-440 LAAEDPSLK
+440 LAAEDPSLH
-449 VGVDPESGQVLL
+449 VGVDAESGQVLL

-471 VVDRLRTEYGVEAR
+471 IVDRLKTEYGVEAR
-485 VGQPKVAWRDT
+485 VGQPEVAYRDT
-496 LRRQVRQEYRHVRQ
+496 LRRTVRQEYRYVRQ
-510 SGGPGQYARVVLD
+510 TGGPGQFAHVVLD

-530 AGLVFTDDTRGG
+530 AGLVFVDDTRGG
-542 TIPKELVPAIEKGVA
+542 NIPRELVPAIEKGVA

-570 VDVEVRLVDGDTHVR
+570 VDVEVRLVDGSTHVR

-593 VAGSLA
+593 MAGSLA
-599 LQEAVRT
+599 LQEAARS
-606 AGVQQLEPVMEVEV
+606 AGLRRLEPVMEVEV
-620 TTPEEYLGEVLG
+620 TTPELYLGEVLG
-632 DLAARRGRVL
+632 DLSARRGRVL
-642 GMEARGVAR
+642 GMEARGPAR
-651 LVSARVPMASLFGYV
+651 VVSARVPMASLFGYV

-686 EPVPEAFQASFPAE
+686 EPVPDALQAQPAE
-700 ARV
+700 ARG

>member
-1 MSRHTR
+1 MPRSTR

-35 GRIHSVGEVHDGSTE
+35 GRIHSTGEVHDGSTE

-72 WQPRQGAG
+72 WSPRTGPSAG
-80 AGVPHRI
+80 MPHRI

-145 KMDKVGADFA
+145 KMDKVGADFV
-155 MSVASIQARLGARPV
+155 MSLESLRERLGARPV
-170 AVQWPLGEGSEFR
+170 AVQWPLMGADSEFQ
-183 GLVDLVRMQ
+183 GLVDLVRMKT
-192 AVTFDAEDGTFVDG
+192 VRFDGDGGEYRDG
-206 QPVPEDARAQVEA
+206 LPIPEEARAEVERW
-219 LRLRLIEVCADADA
+219 RLRLIEAAADLDDA
-233 TVLEKFVD
+233 VMEKFVD
-241 GRLDDITVEDLE
+241 GRLEEIGEAELT

-261 ARTLVPVLCGSAFK
+261 SRVLVPVLAGAAFK
-275 KKGVQMLLDAIVNYL
+275 KKGVQMLLDAVVDYL

-299 EGFVPGTEE
+299 EGSVYGTEQRTTRE
-308 RVSRPVSDSGP
+308 PTDDSP

-324 FKLMSDKAVGGIVF
+324 FKMMSDKNVGNIVF

-348 GTVLLNPAT
+348 GTVLLNSAT
-357 GRRER
+357 GKRER

-373 REEVA
+373 REEVE
-378 EVHAGDICAALGL
+378 EVHAGDIAAALGL
-391 KGVRTGDTLCDVA
+391 KGVRTGDTLSDVEA
-404 EPVVL
+404 PVVL
-409 ESLGAMEPVVQLAV
+409 ESLGFPEPVVHLAV
-423 EARSPA
+423 EAKSPA
-429 ELTKLEDGLHR
+429 ELPKLEEGLHR
-440 LAAEDPSLK
+440 LAAEDPSLR

-485 VGQPKVAWRDT
+485 VGQPKVAYRDT
-496 LRRQVRQEYRHVRQ
+496 LQRAVRQEYRHVRQ

-523 VGPAPRG
+523 VAPAARG
-530 AGLVFTDDTRGG
+530 AGLVFVDDTKGG
-542 TIPKELVPAIEKGVA
+542 SIPRELVPAIQKGVA
-557 GAMARGVRDGVPL
+557 GAMEKGVRDGVAL

-585 DSTPQAFS
+585 DSTPQAFAT
-593 VAGSLA
+593 AGSLA

-606 AGVQQLEPVMEVEV
+606 AGVRVLEPVMSVEV
-620 TTPEEYLGEVLG
+620 TTPEEYLGDVLG

-642 GMEARGVAR
+642 GMEDRGNARV
-651 LVSARVPMASLFGYV
+651 VSARVPMASLFGYV
-666 TGLRGRTQGRA
+666 TSLRGRTQGRA
-677 QASMRLGAY
+677 QASMRLGEY
-686 EPVPEAFQASFPAE
+686 EPLPEALQQAVAVTH
-700 ARV
+700 A

>member
-50 MDWLPQEKQRGITI
+50 LDWLPQEKQRGITI

-72 WQPRQGAG
+72 WQPRQGPG
-80 AGVPHRI
+80 AGVPHRL

-131 QADRYGVPRIAFIN
+131 QADRYGVPRIAFLN

-183 GLVDLVRMQ
+183 GLVDLVRMR
-192 AVTFDAEDGTFVDG
+192 AVTFDAEDGTFVEG
-206 QPVPEDARAQVEA
+206 QAVPEAVRAEVEA
-219 LRLRLIEVCADADA
+219 QRLRLIEVCADADA
-233 TVLEKFVD
+233 TVLEKFVE
-241 GRLDDITVEDLE
+241 GRLDAITVEDLE

-261 ARTLVPVLCGSAFK
+261 TRMLVPVLCGSAFK

-299 EGFVPGTEE
+299 EGFVPGSEE

-357 GRRER
+357 GKRER

-391 KGVRTGDTLCDVA
+391 KGVRTGDTLCDPA
-404 EPVVL
+404 APVVL

-496 LRRQVRQEYRHVRQ
+496 LRCQVRQEYRHVRQ

-585 DSTPQAFS
+585 DSTPQAFA

-599 LQEAVRT
+599 LQEAVRR
-606 AGVQQLEPVMEVEV
+606 AGVRQLEPVMEVEV

-686 EPVPEAFQASFPAE
+686 EPVPDALQASFPAE
-700 ARV
+700 ARA

>member
-1 MSRHTR
+1 MSRQTR

-72 WQPRQGAG
+72 WQPRQGPG

-131 QADRYGVPRIAFIN
+131 QADRYGVPRIAFLN

-183 GLVDLVRMQ
+183 GLVDLVHQR
-192 AVTFDAEDGTFVDG
+192 AVAFDGEDGAFRDG
-206 QPVPEDARAQVEA
+206 LSVPEAVRAEVEA
-219 LRLRLIEVCADADA
+219 QRLRLIEACADVDA

-241 GRLDDITVEDLE
+241 GRLEDITAEDLE
-253 RALRAGTL
+253 RALRSGTL

-290 PAPSDLPAV
+290 PAPSDVAAV
-299 EGFVPGTEE
+299 EGFVPGTEA
-308 RVSRPVSDSGP
+308 RVSRPVSDVGP
-319 PAALA
+319 PTALA

-348 GTVLLNPAT
+348 GTVLLNPTT

-391 KGVRTGDTLCDVA
+391 KGVRTGDTLCDPEA
-404 EPVVL
+404 PVVL
-409 ESLGAMEPVVQLAV
+409 ESLGVMEPVVQLAV

-429 ELTKLEDGLHR
+429 ELTKLEEGLNR
-440 LAAEDPSLK
+440 LAAEDPSLR

-471 VVDRLRTEYGVEAR
+471 VVDRLKTEHGVEAR

-496 LRRQVRQEYRHVRQ
+496 LQRRVRQEYRHVRQ
-510 SGGPGQYARVVLD
+510 SGGPGQFAVVVLD

-530 AGLVFTDDTRGG
+530 AGLVFVDDTRGG
-542 TIPKELVPAIEKGVA
+542 TIPRELIPAIEKGVA
-557 GAMARGVRDGVPL
+557 GAMARGVRGVPL
-570 VDVEVRLVDGDTHVR
+570 VDVEVRLVDGATHVR

-599 LQEAVRT
+599 LQEAARH
-606 AGVQQLEPVMEVEV
+606 AGVQPLEPVMEVEV
-620 TTPEEYLGEVLG
+620 TTPEEYLGDVLG
-632 DLAARRGRVL
+632 DLASRRGRVL
-642 GMEARGVAR
+642 GMEARGVVR
-651 LVSARVPMASLFGYV
+651 LVNARVPMANLFGYV

-686 EPVPEAFQASFPAE
+686 EPVPEALQAAFIE
-700 ARV
+700 ARA

>member
-1 MSRHTR
+1 MSRQTR

-27 TERVLFFT
+27 TERVLFLT

-72 WQPRQGAG
+72 WQPQRGPG

-155 MSVASIQARLGARPV
+155 MSVASIQTRLGARPV

-183 GLVDLVRMQ
+183 GLVDLVHLR
-192 AVTFDAEDGTFVDG
+192 AVAFDGEDGAFRDG
-206 QPVPEDARAQVEA
+206 LPVPEAVRAEVEA
-219 LRLRLIEVCADADA
+219 QRLRLIEACADADA

-241 GRLDDITVEDLE
+241 GRLEDITAEDLE
-253 RALRAGTL
+253 RALRSGTL

-275 KKGVQMLLDAIVNYL
+275 KKGVQMLLDAVVNYL
-290 PAPSDLPAV
+290 PAPSDVAAV
-299 EGFVPGTEE
+299 EGFVPGKEE
-308 RVSRPVSDSGP
+308 RVSRPVSDVGP
-319 PAALA
+319 PTALA

-378 EVHAGDICAALGL
+378 EVHTGDICAALGL
-391 KGVRTGDTLCDVA
+391 KGVRTGDTLCDPEA
-404 EPVVL
+404 PVVL
-409 ESLGAMEPVVQLAV
+409 ESLGVMEPVVQLAV

-429 ELTKLEDGLHR
+429 ELTKLEEGLNR
-440 LAAEDPSLK
+440 LAAEDPSLR

-471 VVDRLRTEYGVEAR
+471 VVDRLKTEHGVEAR

-496 LRRQVRQEYRHVRQ
+496 LQRQVRQEYRHVRQ
-510 SGGPGQYARVVLD
+510 SGGPGQYAVVVLD

-530 AGLVFTDDTRGG
+530 AGLVFVDDTRGG
-542 TIPKELVPAIEKGVA
+542 TIPRELIPAIEKGVA
-557 GAMARGVRDGVPL
+557 GAMARGVRGVPL

-599 LQEAVRT
+599 LQAAARS
-606 AGVQQLEPVMEVEV
+606 AGVQPLEPVMDVEV

-632 DLAARRGRVL
+632 DLSARRGRVL
-642 GMEARGVAR
+642 GMEARGVSR
-651 LVSARVPMASLFGYV
+651 LVTARVPMANLFGYV

-686 EPVPEAFQASFPAE
+686 EPVPEALQAAFIE
-700 ARV
+700 ARA

>member
-1 MSRHTR
+1 MSRSTR

-35 GRIHSVGEVHDGSTE
+35 GRIHATGEVHTGSTE
-50 MDWLPQEKQRGITI
+50 MDWMPEEKKRGITI

-72 WQPRQGAG
+72 WTPTQGRAAG
-80 AGVPHRI
+80 LPHRL

-131 QADRYGVPRIAFIN
+131 QADRYGVPRIAFLN
-145 KMDKVGADFA
+145 KLDKVGADFA
-155 MSVASIQARLGARPV
+155 MSVASIEERLGARPV
-170 AVQWPLGEGSEFR
+170 AVQLPIGEGSDFR
-183 GLVDLVRMQ
+183 GLVDVVRMR
-192 AVTFDAEDGTFVDG
+192 AVLFEAEEGRYRDEPLTA
-206 QPVPEDARAQVEA
+206 EWREEAEAARQ
-219 LRLRLIEVCADADA
+219 RLIEACADVDA
-233 TVLEKFVD
+233 TVLEKFVE
-241 GRLDDITVEDLE
+241 GRLEDVTAEDLE

-275 KKGVQMLLDAIVNYL
+275 KKGVQMLLDAVVNYL

-299 EGFVPGTEE
+299 EGCVPGTQE
-308 RVSRPVSDSGP
+308 RVSRPASDAGP

-324 FKLMSDKAVGGIVF
+324 FKMMSDKAVGGIVF

-357 GRRER
+357 GKRER

-378 EVHAGDICAALGL
+378 EVYAGDICAALGL
-391 KGVRTGDTLCDVA
+391 KGVRTGDTLCDPEA
-404 EPVVL
+404 PVVL
-409 ESLGAMEPVVQLAV
+409 ESLGVMEPVVQLAV

-429 ELTKLEDGLHR
+429 EVTKLEDGLHR
-440 LAAEDPSLK
+440 LAAEDPSLR

-471 VVDRLRTEYGVEAR
+471 VVSRLLTEYGVEAR
-485 VGQPKVAWRDT
+485 VGQPKVAYRDT
-496 LRRQVRQEYRHVRQ
+496 LRRKVRQEYRHVRQ
-510 SGGPGQYARVVLD
+510 TGGPGQYAHVVLD

-530 AGLVFTDDTRGG
+530 AGLVFVDDTRGG
-542 TIPKELVPAIEKGVA
+542 SIPRELVPAIEKGVA
-557 GAMARGVRDGVPL
+557 GAMARGMRDGIPL
-570 VDVEVRLVDGDTHVR
+570 VDVEVRLVDGGTHVK
-585 DSTPQAFS
+585 DSTPQAFAM
-593 VAGSLA
+593 AGSLA
-599 LQEAVRT
+599 LQEAARS
-606 AGVQQLEPVMEVEV
+606 AGVLALEPVMEVEV

-632 DLAARRGRVL
+632 DLSARRGRVQ
-642 GMEARGVAR
+642 GMEARGPAR
-651 LVSARVPMASLFGYV
+651 VVSARVPMASLFGYV

-677 QASMRLGAY
+677 QASMRLGSY
-686 EPVPEAFQASFPAE
+686 EPVPESLQAPGAE

>member
-1 MSRHTR
+1 MSRTTR

-35 GRIHSVGEVHDGSTE
+35 GRIHSTGEVHTGSTE
-50 MDWLPQEKQRGITI
+50 MDWMEQEKKRGITI

-72 WQPRQGAG
+72 WQPRHGRE

-119 QGVEPQSEAVWR
+119 QGVEPQSETVWR

-145 KMDKVGADFA
+145 KMDKLGADFA
-155 MSVASIQARLGARPV
+155 LSVQSMVDRLGVRPV
-170 AVQWPLGEGSEFR
+170 AVQWPVGDGADFQ
-183 GLVDLVRMQ
+183 GLVDLVRMRLVRFQ
-192 AVTFDAEDGTFVDG
+192 GDDGGFDDDA
-206 QPVPEDARAQVEA
+206 PVPPELAEA
-219 LRLRLIEVCADADA
+219 VLPYRMRLIEVCADLDA
-233 TVLEKFVD
+233 GVMEKFVD
-241 GRLDDITVEDLE
+241 GRVEDITVEELE
-253 RALRAGTL
+253 RALRSGTL

-275 KKGVQMLLDAIVNYL
+275 KKGVQMLLDAVVSYL
-290 PAPSDLPAV
+290 PSPADMAAVDGFAPV
-299 EGFVPGTEE
+299 TGE

-319 PAALA
+319 PTALA

-348 GTVLLNPAT
+348 GTVLLNPVT
-357 GRRER
+357 GRKER

-378 EVHAGDICAALGL
+378 EVHAGDLCAALGL
-391 KGVRTGDTLCDVA
+391 KGVRTGDTLCDPEA
-404 EPVVL
+404 PVVL
-409 ESLGAMEPVVQLAV
+409 EALNVMEPVVQLAV

-429 ELTKLEDGLHR
+429 ELPKLEEGLQR
-440 LAAEDPSLK
+440 LAAEDPSLRL
-449 VGVDPESGQVLL
+449 GVDPESGQVLL

-471 VVDRLRTEYGVEAR
+471 VVDRLRTEFGVEAR
-485 VGQPKVAWRDT
+485 VGQPKVAYRDT
-496 LRRQVRQEYRHVRQ
+496 LRSAVRQEYRHVRQ

-530 AGLVFTDDTRGG
+530 AGLVFVDATKGG
-542 TIPKELVPAIEKGVA
+542 SIPRELVPAIEKGVA
-557 GAMARGVRDGVPL
+557 GAMAKGMREGVPL
-570 VDVEVRLVDGDTHVR
+570 VDVEVRLVDGDTHVK
-585 DSTPQAFS
+585 DSTPQAFM

-599 LQEAVRT
+599 LQEAARRV
-606 AGVQQLEPVMEVEV
+606 GVQGLEPVMEVEV
-620 TTPEEYLGEVLG
+620 VTPEEFLGDVLG
-632 DLAARRGRVL
+632 DLASRRGRVL
-642 GMEARGVAR
+642 GMEAKGTAR
-651 LVSARVPMASLFGYV
+651 CVSARVPMARLFGYV
-666 TGLRGRTQGRA
+666 TALRGRTQGRA
-677 QASMRLGAY
+677 QASMRLGTY
-686 EPVPEAFQASFPAE
+686 EPVPESAVGLAAE
-700 ARV
+700 ARA

>member
-1 MSRHTR
+1 MSRSTR

-35 GRIHSVGEVHDGSTE
+35 GRIHSTGEVHDGSTE

-72 WQPRQGAG
+72 WSPRHGPSAG
-80 AGVPHRI
+80 TLHRI

-113 AVFDAS
+113 AVFDGS

-155 MSVASIQARLGARPV
+155 MSLESIRERLGARAV
-170 AVQWPLGEGSEFR
+170 AVQWPLGKESEFQ
-183 GLVDLVRMQ
+183 GLVDLVRMK
-192 AVTFDAEDGTFVDG
+192 TLRFDGEGG
-206 QPVPEDARAQVEA
+206 EYHEEQSVPEEVRRQVET
-219 LRLRLIEVCADADA
+219 LRLRLIEAAADVDDG
-233 TVLEKFVD
+233 VMEKFVD
-241 GRLDDITVEDLE
+241 GRLEDITEEDLV

-261 ARTLVPVLCGSAFK
+261 SRTLVPVLAGSAFK
-275 KKGVQMLLDAIVNYL
+275 KKGVQMLLDAVVDYL

-299 EGFVPGTEE
+299 EGLVPGTEQ
-308 RVSRPVSDSGP
+308 RASREPADDSP
-319 PAALA
+319 PAALV
-324 FKLMSDKAVGGIVF
+324 FKMMSDKNVGNIVF

-357 GRRER
+357 GKRER

-373 REEVA
+373 REEVS
-378 EVHAGDICAALGL
+378 EVHAGDIAAALGL
-391 KGVRTGDTLCDVA
+391 KNVRTGDTLSDPEA
-404 EPVVL
+404 PVVL
-409 ESLGAMEPVVQLAV
+409 ESLGFPEPVVHLAV
-423 EARSPA
+423 EAKSPA
-429 ELTKLEDGLHR
+429 ELPKLEEGLHR
-440 LAAEDPSLK
+440 LAAEDPSLR

-485 VGQPKVAWRDT
+485 VGQPKVAYRDT
-496 LRRQVRQEYRHVRQ
+496 LKRAVRQEYRHARQ
-510 SGGPGQYARVVLD
+510 TGGPGQYARVVLD
-523 VGPAPRG
+523 VAPAARG
-530 AGLVFTDDTRGG
+530 AGLVFVDDTKGG
-542 TIPKELVPAIEKGVA
+542 SIPRELVPAIQKGVA
-557 GAMARGVRDGVPL
+557 GAMERGVRDGVAL

-585 DSTPQAFS
+585 DSTPQAFAM
-593 VAGSLA
+593 AGSLA
-599 LQEAVRT
+599 LQEAVRRG
-606 AGVQQLEPVMEVEV
+606 GVQVLEPVMDVEV
-620 TTPEEYLGEVLG
+620 TTPEEYVGEVLG
-632 DLAARRGRVL
+632 DLASRRGRVL
-642 GMEARGVAR
+642 GMETRGNARV
-651 LVSARVPMASLFGYV
+651 VSARVPMASLFGYV

-677 QASMRLGAY
+677 QASMRLGTY
-686 EPVPEAFQASFPAE
+686 EPLPDVLQASLPEARA
-700 ARV
+700 

>member
-1 MSRHTR
+1 MSRSTR

-35 GRIHSVGEVHDGSTE
+35 GRIHSTGEVHAGDTE

-72 WQPRQGAG
+72 WTPRQGPNAG
-80 AGVPHRI
+80 AAHRI

-155 MSVASIQARLGARPV
+155 MSVESIEERLGARPV
-170 AVQWPLGEGSEFR
+170 AVQLPLGDGAGFH
-183 GLVDLVRMQ
+183 GLVDLVRMRR
-192 AVTFDAEDGTFVDG
+192 VLFDGDEGAYREDLPLSPEVRELAE
-206 QPVPEDARAQVEA
+206 AMRY
-219 LRLRLIEVCADADA
+219 RLIEAAADVDER
-233 TVLEKFVD
+233 VLEKFVD
-241 GRLDDITVEDLE
+241 GRLEDITEEDLV

-261 ARTLVPVLCGSAFK
+261 ARTLVPVLAGSAFK
-275 KKGVQMLLDAIVNYL
+275 KKGVQMLLDAIVDYL

-299 EGFVPGTEE
+299 EGLVPGTPRRASRAPSDEE
-308 RVSRPVSDSGP
+308 P
-319 PAALA
+319 PTALV
-324 FKLMSDKAVGGIVF
+324 FKLMSDKAVGSIVF

-348 GTVLLNPAT
+348 GTVLVNAAT
-357 GRRER
+357 GKRER

-373 REEVA
+373 REEVS
-378 EVHAGDICAALGL
+378 EIHAGDIAAALGL
-391 KGVRTGDTLCDVA
+391 KSVRTGDTLTDPEA
-404 EPVVL
+404 PLVL
-409 ESLGAMEPVVQLAV
+409 ESLGFPEPVVQVAV
-423 EARSPA
+423 EARAPA
-429 ELTKLEDGLHR
+429 ELPKLEEGLHR
-440 LAAEDPSLK
+440 LAAEDPSLR

-485 VGQPKVAWRDT
+485 VGRPEVAYRDT
-496 LRRQVRQEYRHVRQ
+496 IRRAVRQEYRHVRQ

-523 VGPAPRG
+523 VAPAARG
-530 AGLVFTDDTRGG
+530 AGLVFVDDTKGG
-542 TIPKELVPAIEKGVA
+542 TIPKELVPAIQKGVA
-557 GAMARGVRDGVPL
+557 GAMARGVRDGVAL
-570 VDVEVRLVDGDTHVR
+570 VDLEVRLVDGDTHVR

-593 VAGSLA
+593 MAGSLA
-599 LQEAVRT
+599 LQEAVKSV
-606 AGVQQLEPVMEVEV
+606 GVRVLEPVMDVEV
-620 TTPEEYLGEVLG
+620 TTPEDYLGDVLG

-642 GMEARGVAR
+642 GMEARGNAR

-677 QASMRLGAY
+677 QASMRLGTY
-686 EPVPEAFQASFPAE
+686 EPLPEALQASLTE
-700 ARV
+700 ARA

>member
-1 MSRHTR
+1 MSRSTR

-35 GRIHSVGEVHDGSTE
+35 GRIHSTGEVHAGDTE

-72 WQPRQGAG
+72 WTPRQGPNAG
-80 AGVPHRI
+80 AAHRI

-155 MSVASIQARLGARPV
+155 MSVESIEERLGARPV
-170 AVQWPLGEGSEFR
+170 AVQLPLGDGADFH
-183 GLVDLVRMQ
+183 GLVDLVRMKT
-192 AVTFDAEDGTFVDG
+192 VLFDGEDGVYREG
-206 QPVPEDARAQVEA
+206 LPIAPQARELAEA
-219 LRLRLIEVCADADA
+219 MRQRLIEAAADVDER
-233 TVLEKFVD
+233 VLEKFVD
-241 GRLDDITVEDLE
+241 GRLEDITEEDLV

-261 ARTLVPVLCGSAFK
+261 ARTLVPVLAGSAFK
-275 KKGVQMLLDAIVNYL
+275 KKGVQMLLDAIVDYL

-299 EGFVPGTEE
+299 EGLVPGTQRRASRVPSDEE
-308 RVSRPVSDSGP
+308 TPT
-319 PAALA
+319 ALV
-324 FKLMSDKAVGGIVF
+324 FKLMSDKSVGSIVF

-348 GTVLLNPAT
+348 GTVLVNAAT
-357 GRRER
+357 GKRER

-373 REEVA
+373 REEVS
-378 EVHAGDICAALGL
+378 EVHAGDIAAALGL
-391 KGVRTGDTLCDVA
+391 KGVRTGDTLSDPEA
-404 EPVVL
+404 PLVL
-409 ESLGAMEPVVQLAV
+409 ESLGVPEPVVQLAV
-423 EARSPA
+423 EARSTA
-429 ELTKLEDGLHR
+429 ELPKLEEGLHR

-485 VGQPKVAWRDT
+485 VGQPEVAYRDT
-496 LRRQVRQEYRHVRQ
+496 LKRAVRQEYRHARQ

-523 VGPAPRG
+523 VAPAARG
-530 AGLVFTDDTRGG
+530 AGLVFVDDTKGG
-542 TIPKELVPAIEKGVA
+542 SIPKELVPAIQKGVT
-557 GAMARGVRDGVPL
+557 GAMARGVRDGVAL

-585 DSTPQAFS
+585 DSTPQAFAM
-593 VAGSLA
+593 AGSLA
-599 LQEAVRT
+599 LQEAVKA
-606 AGVQQLEPVMEVEV
+606 AGVQVLEPVMDVEV
-620 TTPEEYLGEVLG
+620 TTPEEYLGDVLG

-642 GMEARGVAR
+642 GMETRGNAR

-677 QASMRLGAY
+677 QASMRLGTY
-686 EPVPEAFQASFPAE
+686 EPLSEALQAALTE
-700 ARV
+700 ARA

>member
-35 GRIHSVGEVHDGSTE
+35 GRIHATGEVHNGSTE

-72 WQPRQGAG
+72 WSPRQGPSAG
-80 AGVPHRI
+80 TAHRI

-113 AVFDAS
+113 AVFDSS

-131 QADRYGVPRIAFIN
+131 QADRYGVPRIAFLN

-155 MSVASIQARLGARPV
+155 MSLASIRERLGARPV
-170 AVQWPLGEGSEFR
+170 AVQLPLGADAEFR
-183 GLVDLVRMQ
+183 GLVDLVRMKT
-192 AVTFDAEDGTFVDG
+192 VLFDGDGGEYRDDL
-206 QPVPEDARAQVEA
+206 PVPEDVRAQAEM
-219 LRLRLIEVCADADA
+219 LRLRLIEAAADMDDG
-233 TVLEKFVD
+233 VMEKFVN
-241 GRLDDITVEDLE
+241 GRLDEVTEAELV

-261 ARTLVPVLCGSAFK
+261 SRTLVPVLAGSAFK

-299 EGFVPGTEE
+299 EGFVPGTEKTVMRE
-308 RVSRPVSDSGP
+308 PSDDGP

-324 FKLMSDKAVGGIVF
+324 FKLMSDKNVGNIVF

-357 GRRER
+357 GKRER

-373 REEVA
+373 REEVE
-378 EVHAGDICAALGL
+378 EVHAGDIAAALGM
-391 KGVRTGDTLCDVA
+391 KGVRTGDTLSDPDA
-404 EPVVL
+404 PVVL
-409 ESLGAMEPVVQLAV
+409 ESLSFPEPVVHLTV

-429 ELTKLEDGLHR
+429 ELPKLEDGLLR
-440 LAAEDPSLK
+440 LAAEDPSLR

-485 VGQPKVAWRDT
+485 VGQPKVAYRDT
-496 LRRQVRQEYRHVRQ
+496 VKQAVRQEYRHVRQ
-510 SGGPGQYARVVLD
+510 TGGPGQYARVVLD
-523 VGPAPRG
+523 IAPAARG
-530 AGLVFTDDTRGG
+530 AGLVFVDDTRGG
-542 TIPKELVPAIEKGVA
+542 SIPKELVPAIQKGVA
-557 GAMARGVRDGVPL
+557 GAMERGVRDGVAL
-570 VDVEVRLVDGDTHVR
+570 VDMEVRLVDGDTHVR

-593 VAGSLA
+593 LAGSLA
-599 LQEAVRT
+599 VQEAVRRV
-606 AGVQQLEPVMEVEV
+606 GVQVLEPVMDVEV
-620 TTPEEYLGEVLG
+620 TTPEEYVGEVLG
-632 DLAARRGRVL
+632 DLAARRGRVQ
-642 GMEARGVAR
+642 GMETQGPARRV
-651 LVSARVPMASLFGYV
+651 LARVPMASLFGYV
-666 TGLRGRTQGRA
+666 TSLRGRTQGRG
-677 QASMRLGAY
+677 QASMRLGSY
-686 EPVPEAFQASFPAE
+686 EPLPD
-700 ARV
+700 ARA